1 MMDRRLNLVREGIGR
16 ENCGEQIALV
26 RKSKTACAWHVCTRL
41 WLMFRIG
48 EEYKRGH
55 EKVRYR
61 SQGWNLVR
69 SLLVLGD
76 IFVVCPRSFLRLE
89 ITS

>member
-1 MMDRRLNLVREGIGR
+1 MMDRGFDLVCRVIGR

-55 EKVRYR
+55 TVTENYDTDRR
-61 SQGWNLVR
+61 G
-69 SLLVLGD
+69 
-76 IFVVCPRSFLRLE
+76 E
-89 ITS
+89 IQ